1 MGWASG
7 SYMAEELWREI
18 SDMINDED
26 KADAAKII
34 FDLFEDHDADDW
46 NGDSELVQLADPDWL
61 REDD

>member
-7 SYMAEELWREI
+7 SYMAEELWRDI
-18 SDMINDED
+18 SEFVDEEH
-26 KADAAKII
+26 KKEAAKII

-61 REDD
+61 HDED